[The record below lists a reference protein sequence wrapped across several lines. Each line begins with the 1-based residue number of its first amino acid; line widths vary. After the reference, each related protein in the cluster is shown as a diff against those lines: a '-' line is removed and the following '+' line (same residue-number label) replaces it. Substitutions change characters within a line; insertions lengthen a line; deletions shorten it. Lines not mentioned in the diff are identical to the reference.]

1 MSAYAPEGW
10 EEVYSG
16 SCLEADVLEAV
27 LEANGLK
34 PVNRQLE
41 ARDVLPATGFDECRI
56 YVLAPEAKSARE
68 ILSRLGNS

>member
-1 MSAYAPEGW
+1 MDAPEGW

-41 ARDVLPATGFDECRI
+41 SRDVLPTVGFDECRI
-56 YVLAPEAKSARE
+56 YVPVSEAENARE
-68 ILSRLGNS
+68 LVSSHRSS

>member
-1 MSAYAPEGW
+1 VSGDSPEGW

-41 ARDVLPATGFDECRI
+41 ARDVLPTVGFDECRI
-56 YVLAPEAKSARE
+56 YVPVSEAENARE
-68 ILSRLGNS
+68 LVSRHRSS